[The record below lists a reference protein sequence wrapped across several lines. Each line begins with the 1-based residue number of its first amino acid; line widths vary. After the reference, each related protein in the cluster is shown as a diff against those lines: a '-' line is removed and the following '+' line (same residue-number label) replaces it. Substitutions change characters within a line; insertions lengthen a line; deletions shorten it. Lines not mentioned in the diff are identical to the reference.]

1 MVNGFYDGCVT
12 VYDPDHPDRDIE
24 TTMTAREFLKQFEYA
39 TQRAERCRRQYE
51 VAQEKIDA
59 IGSTLGGEPGMPHGT
74 GISRRTED
82 KAIKLADA
90 AAKWKE
96 AEIDALLVK
105 EQVFKV
111 IWNIPGIEGQVL
123 YEKYIN
129 LKDWPVIASDLFY
142 SESGIYKAHRRALR
156 IVEKRL
162 SNLSIERQ

>member
-1 MVNGFYDGCVT
+1 
-12 VYDPDHPDRDIE
+12 
-24 TTMTAREFLKQFEYA
+24 
-39 TQRAERCRRQYE
+39 
-51 VAQEKIDA
+51 
-59 IGSTLGGEPGMPHGT
+59 MPHGT

-142 SESGIYKAHRRALR
+142 SESGI
-156 IVEKRL
+156 
-162 SNLSIERQ
+162 

>member
-1 MVNGFYDGCVT
+1 
-12 VYDPDHPDRDIE
+12 
-24 TTMTAREFLKQFEYA
+24 MTAREFLKQFEYA

-105 EQVFKV
+105 EQVFNV

-156 IVEKRL
+156 IVEKRF